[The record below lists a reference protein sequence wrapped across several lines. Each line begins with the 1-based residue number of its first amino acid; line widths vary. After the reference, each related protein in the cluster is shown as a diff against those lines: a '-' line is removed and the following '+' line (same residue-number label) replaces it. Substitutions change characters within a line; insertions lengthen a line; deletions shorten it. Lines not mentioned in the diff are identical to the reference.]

1 MTLKVPFT
9 AGVVLHSDSPPGP
22 PPAVCADALLCVPC
36 SNAFPHKDASFCEC
50 LWSSQL
56 FNTHENHHVR
66 AVKRVEIVEGIRS
79 HYFGEALTEVE
90 KQWLVSEISS
100 YLQNIRGTAK

>member
-1 MTLKVPFT
+1 M
-9 AGVVLHSDSPPGP
+9 
-22 PPAVCADALLCVPC
+22 
-36 SNAFPHKDASFCEC
+36 
-50 LWSSQL
+50 
-56 FNTHENHHVR
+56 R